1 MISFVLGFIVG
12 FAAYL
17 AYDYFRFTYKP
28 EKVAEVKEEV
38 AKVEAEIKK
47 DM

>member
-1 MISFVLGFIVG
+1 MISFVLGFIAGV
-12 FAAYL
+12 AAYF
-17 AYDYFRFTYKP
+17 AYDYFTYKP

-38 AKVEAEIKK
+38 AKVEAEVKK